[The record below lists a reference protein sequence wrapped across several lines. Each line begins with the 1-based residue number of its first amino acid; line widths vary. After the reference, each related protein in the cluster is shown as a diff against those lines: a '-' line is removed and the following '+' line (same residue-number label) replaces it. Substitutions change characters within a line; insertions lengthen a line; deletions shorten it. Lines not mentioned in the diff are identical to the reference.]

1 MPQEKPA
8 RRTNHNTQTC
18 SYTNASP
25 RHTISGWLS
34 HDIDQ
39 PHPDTQEAG
48 RFCAPGATLHT
59 VTRPAINA
67 AARGGL
73 VFILF
78 TFGPANLVLRAS
90 RSDCTP
96 PIRTTFSFEAV
107 QNPGLTMRSLPKSNR
122 QRCSVCCHRAP
133 MRLDGSTQKPVA
145 RKRPRNSR
153 APVNQVRSPHPRIG
167 KTSRFVSDDFSK
179 FPYLSIAN
187 YSDSSTSWSGQLESR
202 PSAFCL
208 WAGWIQ
214 V

>member
-1 MPQEKPA
+1 LPQEKPA

-59 VTRPAINA
+59 VTRPADQ
-67 AARGGL
+67 RCCSWW
-73 VFILF
+73 
-78 TFGPANLVLRAS
+78 FGFYPLHFWPCQLGFARAS

-122 QRCSVCCHRAP
+122 QRCSVYASG
-133 MRLDGSTQKPVA
+133 LL
-145 RKRPRNSR
+145 
-153 APVNQVRSPHPRIG
+153 RSLVGRHKNWPSG
-167 KTSRFVSDDFSK
+167 KDRETDKLR
-179 FPYLSIAN
+179 
-187 YSDSSTSWSGQLESR
+187 
-202 PSAFCL
+202 
-208 WAGWIQ
+208 
-214 V
+214 